1 MGSIP
6 NFHFWHNQGPFTL
19 SADIHI
25 PLETRNTME
34 LTSWLALAAICVMG
48 AISPGPSLALI
59 IRNTVQGGQGHGVA
73 TALGHGFGVGIYALI
88 TALGLAILIAQ
99 TPLLFDVIRYGGAAF
114 LAWLGVK
121 ALLAKPAKGEASE
134 EVHQLRGRQGAFE
147 GFMVAFLN
155 PQLAVFFIALFSQFV
170 HADTGWR
177 EGGIM
182 MLTAGGIDAVWYVL
196 VALVLSRGPVLAWLK
211 AKSFVIDKVSGLV
224 LLGLAL
230 KVVL

>member
-1 MGSIP
+1 
-6 NFHFWHNQGPFTL
+6 
-19 SADIHI
+19 
-25 PLETRNTME
+25 ME

-73 TALGHGFGVGIYALI
+73 TALGHGLGVGIYALI
-88 TALGLAILIAQ
+88 TALGLSLLITQ
-99 TPLLFDVIRYGGAAF
+99 TPLLFDLIRYGGAAF

-121 ALLAKPAKGEASE
+121 ALLARPASGESREE

-155 PQLAVFFIALFSQFV
+155 PQLAIFFIALFSQFV

-177 EGGIM
+177 EGSIM
-182 MLTAGGIDAVWYVL
+182 MLTAGGIDALWYVL

-211 AKSFVIDKVSGLV
+211 AKSTVIDKISGLV

-230 KVVL
+230 KVVI

>member
-1 MGSIP
+1 
-6 NFHFWHNQGPFTL
+6 
-19 SADIHI
+19 
-25 PLETRNTME
+25 ME

-88 TALGLAILIAQ
+88 TALGLAILITQ

-134 EVHQLRGRQGAFE
+134 EVHQLRGRQGTFE